1 MTVGSYRDLPRCRS
15 NKCAQT
21 HINRNREEE
30 DEQLEDLLG
39 HPTYWKLW
47 LESVAGF
54 SVSHRCASPLN
65 FQSALNSF
73 RKSRVISQEA
83 NRRRYNFCLIT
94 YKAPVRESHGSIHI
108 IYTIRIKGLHHTGP
122 RGSRVAVYVLHC
134 SDKSQ
139 YCASVTDPD
148 VLNTGGGTS

>member
-1 MTVGSYRDLPRCRS
+1 MP
-15 NKCAQT
+15 T
-21 HINRNREEE
+21 HINRNRQEV
-30 DEQLEDLLG
+30 DEQLEDLPG
-39 HPTYWKLW
+39 HPTYCKLW
-47 LESVAGF
+47 LKSVAGF
-54 SVSHRCASPLN
+54 SVSHRCASPLK

-73 RKSRVISQEA
+73 RQSRVTSREA

-94 YKAPVRESHGSIHI
+94 YKAPVRESHGLGSIHI
-108 IYTIRIKGLHHTGP
+108 ICTIRIKGLHHTGP

-148 VLNTGGGTS
+148 VLNTGDDAS